1 MNYSKKITHA
11 VAEDFERKRNE
22 RENSRI
28 CRLNEVYSRCPEIK
42 AIDTELSRVGSEIVR
57 ATLMGKEG
65 LEGRIAVIKE
75 KNLGLQ
81 KKREELLLSLGYD
94 KSYTEPKYECEECKD
109 TGYVGVKLCSC
120 YRNALIE
127 KAYESSGLGNLLKTQ
142 SFENFDLSSLDEK
155 DRESVSTTYNNLL
168 KYCKNFPSEKHSVIL
183 VGGTGLGKTH
193 LSTAV
198 AKRIIDMGYEV
209 VYETA
214 QNIFTD
220 FDRDRFENRISDE
233 PPASYRYLDCDLLII
248 DDLGSEII
256 SSFSTSC
263 LYNIINTRI
272 NRGKPIIIST
282 NLTGAEIR
290 KIYQDRIASR
300 LFGEFDIMQISG
312 SDFRRKK
319 LKFFKK

>member
-11 VAEDFERKRNE
+11 VADDFERKRIE
-22 RENSRI
+22 GESSRN
-28 CRLNEVYSRCPEIK
+28 CRLNEVYSLCPEVRS
-42 AIDTELSRVGSEIVR
+42 IDKDLATVGSEIVK

-65 LEGRIAVIKE
+65 LAERIADIKE
-75 KNLGLQ
+75 RNLALQ
-81 KKREELLLSLGYD
+81 KKRGELLCALGYPAD
-94 KSYTEPKYECEECKD
+94 YTEPVYECKKCKD

-142 SFENFDLSSLDEK
+142 SFENFDFSTFDDPE
-155 DRESVSTTYNNLL
+155 RAEIESAYNNLL
-168 KYCKNFPSEKHSVIL
+168 GFCANFPADVKSTIL

-198 AKRIIDMGYEV
+198 AKRIIDKGYEV

-220 FDRDRFENRISDE
+220 FDRDRYENRFFDE
-233 PPASYRYLDCDLLII
+233 EPVSYKYLDCDLLII

-256 SSFSTSC
+256 SSFSVSC

-272 NRGKPIIIST
+272 NRGKPILIST
-282 NLTGAEIR
+282 NLTGVELR
-290 KIYQDRIASR
+290 RIYQDRITSR
-300 LFGEFDIMQISG
+300 LFGEFAFIQLCG

-319 LKFFKK
+319 LKKAKK